1 MNLSTTTYKKECAY
15 IYQFSLIQSGLFLI
29 FCLKEVDESIEIIF
43 IQNFQECGNFV
54 LDVQTFEFIV
64 VNVEIRYHAVQPLQP
79 GGLFLE
85 VGLEVVAVL
94 QYELVLGGE
103 EAGVRLMSRHV
114 SQRFY

>member
-15 IYQFSLIQSGLFLI
+15 IYKFSLIQSGLFFI

-64 VNVEIRYHAVQPLQP
+64 VNVEISYHAVQPLQP
-79 GGLFLE
+79 SWLFLE
-85 VGLEVVAVL
+85 VGLQGVGVL
-94 QYELVLGGE
+94 QDVLIL
-103 EAGVRLMSRHV
+103 R
-114 SQRFY
+114 